1 LRHAKSD
8 WSDPGA
14 DDHERPLARRGRR
27 AAERMGEEMARR
39 AIAPE
44 CVLCS
49 SARRALETL
58 DRIRPH
64 LPDEVAVIVDRELY
78 LARPDR
84 LLARIAAVDDRVR
97 TLLLVAHHPGLAE
110 LAALLA
116 AGGDAEAL
124 ASLRRKFPTGAL
136 ADLRVATAR
145 WRDLAP
151 GSGIL
156 AAFLTP
162 RELERGRG

>member
-1 LRHAKSD
+1 LRHAKSE
-8 WSDPGA
+8 WSDPA
-14 DDHERPLARRGRR
+14 SDDHERPLARRGRR
-27 AAERMGEEMARR
+27 AAERMGEEIARR
-39 AIAPE
+39 GIAPE

-49 SARRALETL
+49 SARRAIETL

-64 LPDEVAVIVDRELY
+64 LPDPVAVVVDRELY
-78 LARPDR
+78 LAGPER

-116 AGGDAEAL
+116 AGGDVEAL

-136 ADLRVATAR
+136 ADLRVASAG

-151 GSGIL
+151 GSGTL
-156 AAFLTP
+156 GAFLTP
-162 RELERGRG
+162 RELERESG